1 MPNITKTGIRANTR
15 TMRTL
20 DKQNKPEE
28 EKKQTPNKLV
38 EEKRKNYKPNKFNE
52 RKYFNVEED
61 HTIQKLY
68 VLKKDS
74 LSTRD
79 IADQLAGKMTHTAE
93 SIRDRIKRYISKLS
107 VLDIDLLKEE
117 AKVSIIQFLLFML
130 YVYKLFD

>member
-61 HTIQKLY
+61 HTI
-68 VLKKDS
+68 
-74 LSTRD
+74 
-79 IADQLAGKMTHTAE
+79 
-93 SIRDRIKRYISKLS
+93 
-107 VLDIDLLKEE
+107 
-117 AKVSIIQFLLFML
+117 
-130 YVYKLFD
+130 